1 MDGTV
6 IDSQVQ
12 LGQLLVRQGAATQA
26 QIQDALKEQRETG
39 HRQLLGE
46 ILVQKGSCS
55 DSQIARAL
63 SQSYGVPYAR
73 ISPRLCDPRVFG
85 VMPTEFLEEHGI
97 LPLFRVHNTLT
108 VAMSEPENL
117 FLVDQIEQIS
127 GCETQ
132 VVCATDKDIHATL
145 KSYSPEAQVFVMDEV
160 IDEVELD
167 HFKLVESQSPDTSV
181 LAEAAGQSSVIQL
194 VNYLLCDAVHCNASD
209 IHIEP
214 DEKLL
219 QIRYRVDGKLYEK
232 MRPSHQMHAAIV
244 SRIRIMAELD
254 ITKRQVSQEGTIRVL
269 IEESPVDLRVS
280 IMPGICGE
288 KVAIRIVNGQ
298 IVLSSLETLGFT
310 INNLKSFRQL
320 LESPS
325 GLILLTGPAGSGK
338 GTTWYA
344 ALSELNCEQINICTV
359 EDPVRSNIAG
369 VNQFEV
375 GSQAEGDVPTMLQGV
390 LRQDPDVILISEIH
404 EQKTAKM
411 AIKAAL
417 SGSLVLST
425 LSTPDAT
432 SVVTRLVDLGV
443 PSYYVSDALVG
454 VMAQRLVRKLCP
466 HCKASY
472 KPSKSIRKIVA
483 ALGETVDTYYHAIGC
498 ARCRSTG
505 FSGRISLQEL
515 FVPNETVRELIY
527 DGARSSVLRSTAM
540 QQGLISL
547 ARDGIEKVK
556 AGIISIEEVLRTVRV
571 REID

>member
-1 MDGTV
+1 MEGTV
-6 IDSQVQ
+6 VDNQAQ
-12 LGQLLVRQGAATQA
+12 LGQFLVRQGAVTQE
-26 QIQDALKEQRETG
+26 QIQEALRAQRETG
-39 HRQLLGE
+39 HQHLLGE
-46 ILVQKGSCS
+46 ILVQKGYCS
-55 DSQIARAL
+55 DSHIVRAL
-63 SQSYGVPYAR
+63 SLSYGVPYAR
-73 ISPRLCDPRVFG
+73 ISPRLCDPRVFEIL
-85 VMPTEFLEEHGI
+85 PQAFLEEHGI

-132 VVCATDKDIHATL
+132 VVCATDKDIRATL
-145 KSYSPEAQVFVMDEV
+145 KSYSPEAQVFVADEV
-160 IDEVELD
+160 IDELELD
-167 HFKLVESQSPDTSV
+167 HFKLVENQSPNTDV

-194 VNYLLCDAVHCNASD
+194 VNYLLCDAVQCNASD

-214 DEKLL
+214 DEKSL

-298 IVLSSLETLGFT
+298 TILSSLETLGFT
-310 INNLKSFRQL
+310 MNNLKCFRGL

-325 GLILLTGPAGSGK
+325 GLVLLTGPAGSGK

-359 EDPVRSNIAG
+359 EDPVRNGIAG

-375 GSQAEGDVPTMLQGV
+375 GSQAEGDVPTMLRGV
-390 LRQDPDVILISEIH
+390 LRQDPDIILVSEIH

-417 SGSLVLST
+417 SGSLILSS
-425 LSTPDAT
+425 LATPDAT
-432 SVVTRLVDLGV
+432 SAVTRLVDLGV

-454 VMAQRLVRKLCP
+454 VLAQRLVRKLCP
-466 HCKASY
+466 HCKTGY
-472 KPSKSIRKIVA
+472 KPSKSIRKVVA
-483 ALGETVDTYYHAIGC
+483 ALGETVDTYYHATGC
-498 ARCRSTG
+498 TSCRSTG
-505 FSGRISLQEL
+505 FSGRIALHEL
-515 FVPNETVRELIY
+515 FVPDDALRELIY
-527 DGARSSVLRSTAM
+527 DGTRSSILRAAAV

-547 ARDGIEKVK
+547 ARDGIEKIR
-556 AGIISIEEVLRTVRV
+556 AGIISVEEVLRTVRV
-571 REID
+571 CDID

>member
-1 MDGTV
+1 MDGTI
-6 IDSQVQ
+6 IDNQVQ
-12 LGQLLVRQGAATQA
+12 LGQLLVRQGAATQE
-26 QIQDALKEQRETG
+26 QIEQALKEQRETG
-39 HRQLLGE
+39 HQQLLGE
-46 ILVQKGSCS
+46 ILVQEGTCS

-63 SQSYGVPYAR
+63 SLSYGVPYAR

-117 FLVDQIEQIS
+117 FLVDQIAQIS
-127 GCETQ
+127 GYETQ
-132 VVCATDKDIHATL
+132 VVCATDKDIRATL

-160 IDEVELD
+160 IDELELD
-167 HFKLVESQSPDTSV
+167 HFKLVENEAPNADV

-194 VNYLLCDAVHCNASD
+194 VNYLLCDAVQCNASD

-214 DEKLL
+214 DEKSL
-219 QIRYRVDGKLYEK
+219 QIRYRVDGKLFEK

-254 ITKRQVSQEGTIRVL
+254 IAKRQVSQEGTIRVL

-298 IVLSSLETLGFT
+298 MVLSSLETLGFT
-310 INNLKSFRQL
+310 INNLKCFRRL

-325 GLILLTGPAGSGK
+325 GLILITGPAGSGK
-338 GTTWYA
+338 GTAWYA
-344 ALSELNCEQINICTV
+344 ALSELNCEQINICAV
-359 EDPVRSNIAG
+359 EDPVRNNIAG

-375 GSQAEGDVPTMLQGV
+375 GSQAEGDFPTMLQGV

-404 EQKTAKM
+404 AQKTAKM
-411 AIKAAL
+411 AVKAAL
-417 SGSLVLST
+417 SGSLILSS

-432 SVVTRLVDLGV
+432 SAVPRLVDLGV

-454 VMAQRLVRKLCP
+454 VLAQRLVRKLCP
-466 HCKASY
+466 HCKADY
-472 KPSKSIRKIVA
+472 KPSKSIRNVVA
-483 ALGETVDTYYHAIGC
+483 ALGETVETYYRATGC
-498 ARCRSTG
+498 TTCRSTG
-505 FSGRISLQEL
+505 FSGRIALHEL
-515 FVPNETVRELIY
+515 FVPDETIRELIY
-527 DGARSSVLRSTAM
+527 DGTRSSVLRSTAL
-540 QQGLISL
+540 QQGFISL
-547 ARDGIEKVK
+547 ARDGIEKVR
-556 AGIISIEEVLRTVRV
+556 AGIISIEEVLRTVRM